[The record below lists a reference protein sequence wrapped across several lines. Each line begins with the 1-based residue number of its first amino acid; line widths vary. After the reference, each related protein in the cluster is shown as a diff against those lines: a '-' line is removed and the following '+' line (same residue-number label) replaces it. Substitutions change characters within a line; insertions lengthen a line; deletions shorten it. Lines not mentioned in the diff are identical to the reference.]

1 VIVYGTHPVEEALM
15 AATTRIKRVVS
26 SRWDAAELAN
36 IRRLCE
42 ENRIPTESV
51 TREDMD
57 VFAEGNN
64 QGVAA
69 ELSSFPYADL
79 ERVLRDL
86 GDRPHAVVLIL
97 DQVQDPQNL
106 GAILRSAAG
115 MGVDALVIPK
125 DRAVEVTGTVIRASS
140 GLAFRVPIVQVTNI
154 ARTLELL
161 KTSQFWCVGTFMED
175 ATPAWDLD
183 FRMRTALVMGSEH
196 KGIRPLVEKSCDFR
210 VSIPMSEGAE
220 SLNVATATAILLYE
234 IRRQCR

>member
-1 VIVYGTHPVEEALM
+1 MIVYGTHPVEEALI
-15 AATTRIKRVVS
+15 AAPNRIKRVLS
-26 SRWDAAELAN
+26 SRWDAAELARVRSLCDEAK
-36 IRRLCE
+36 IR
-42 ENRIPTESV
+42 TEALS
-51 TREDMD
+51 REDMD
-57 VFAEGNN
+57 LFAEGNN

-79 ERVLRDL
+79 DRVLQGL
-86 GDRPHAVVLIL
+86 GDRSQACVLVL

-125 DRAVEVTGTVIRASS
+125 DRAVEVTGTVVRASA

-154 ARTLELL
+154 ARTLESL
-161 KTSQFWCVGTFMED
+161 KASQFWCVGTFMDD

-183 FRMRTALVMGSEH
+183 FQMRTALVMGSEH
-196 KGIRPLVEKSCDFR
+196 KGIRPLVEKACDFR
-210 VSIPMSEGAE
+210 VSIPMSKGAE

>member
-1 VIVYGTHPVEEALM
+1 MIVYGTHPVEEALV
-15 AATTRIKRVVS
+15 AASSRVKRVVS
-26 SRWDAAELAN
+26 SRWDAPELATV
-36 IRRLCE
+36 RSLCE
-42 ENRIPTESV
+42 EARIHTESV
-51 TREDMD
+51 TREEMD

-79 ERVLRDL
+79 ERVIQDL
-86 GDRPHAVVLIL
+86 GVRPHACILIL

-115 MGVDALVIPK
+115 MGVDAIVIPK
-125 DRAVEVTGTVIRASS
+125 DRAAEVTGTVVRASS

-154 ARTLELL
+154 ARTLESL
-161 KTSQFWCVGTFMED
+161 KASQFWCVGTFMED

-183 FRMRTALVMGSEH
+183 FKMRTALVMGSEH

-210 VSIPMSEGAE
+210 ASIPMSEGAE